1 MTEFRARAQRL
12 FESQQDHVTSLEASI
27 AEQLATLEH
36 ADKRTQQEKDRG
48 REGKEAEPEEL
59 EEVRLQL
66 AQCRKLLNARA
77 GELKQLRSM
86 LAEQA
91 STGEGIDVEV
101 LLEQLSELRLERDEL
116 IGRLVDAERQGE
128 QASAADS
135 EHFDELQRRFEVA
148 VQEIRE
154 LKAKNAGLQKQAAQG
169 GETSRPAIAA
179 ATTGFDWEQQKRH
192 LMQQL
197 DSELEE
203 SNPKDK
209 QTKISIESTIR
220 ITDQVIAEKDRQI
233 ADLKTRLAESSSAA
247 NDGAPSSLLD
257 NDEQIREERER
268 LSRLED
274 EWRSK
279 LRQAEIDISVE
290 RAKLARERSDVDAK
304 LRSVEDA
311 RGDIAGGKN
320 TAKQTGRWLTRLGLK
335 DDDK

>member
-12 FESQQDHVTSLEASI
+12 FESQQDRVTSLEASI

-36 ADKRTQQEKDRG
+36 ADGHSQAKDRG
-48 REGKEAEPEEL
+48 REEKGTPPEEL
-59 EEVRLQL
+59 EEVRHQL

-77 GELKQLRSM
+77 SELKQLRSL

-91 STGEGIDVEV
+91 STGEGIDVEAI
-101 LLEQLSELRLERDEL
+101 LGQLSELRLERDEL
-116 IGRLVDAERQGE
+116 IGRLADAERHVE
-128 QASAADS
+128 QTSAGDS
-135 EHFDELQRRFEVA
+135 EHFEELQRRFEVA

-154 LKAKNAGLQKQAAQG
+154 LKAKNTDLQKQAAQA
-169 GETSRPAIAA
+169 GENSRAAISTGTA
-179 ATTGFDWEQQKRH
+179 GFDWEQQKRH

-203 SNPKDK
+203 SNPRDK

-233 ADLKTRLAESSSAA
+233 ADLKARLAESSSAA
-247 NDGAPSSLLD
+247 NENAPSSLLD
-257 NDEQIREERER
+257 NDEQIRVERER

-290 RAKLARERSDVDAK
+290 RAKLARERSDVEAK

-311 RGDIAGGKN
+311 RGDVAGGKTN
-320 TAKQTGRWLTRLGLK
+320 AKQTGRWLTRLGLK